1 MDEIVT
7 RGAHIHAVSSYLL
20 RFDEPPP
27 APQSGADGLF
37 GLSAP
42 TMNFLEAPT
51 DLLDFSDHESAAEI
65 TEEAADAHAAPGM
78 FEEELAAALQNQQ
91 AAHEEALRNARAEW
105 VQQEGELLGKRLV
118 DTLTRAMEDLRSD
131 VGRILAPFVAREI
144 EEMARDEL
152 IDLARRALAD
162 EEDTAIRLHGPKDL
176 IDRVSRELASQ
187 SVVVNLV
194 EADTV
199 DVTIDLSRTKL
210 ETRLDAWMRR
220 LCDSR
225 SKS

>member
-7 RGAHIHAVSSYLL
+7 RSAHIHAVSSYLL

-27 APQSGADGLF
+27 APQSGAEALF
-37 GLSAP
+37 DLSTP
-42 TMNFLEAPT
+42 TMDLLDEST
-51 DLLDFSDHESAAEI
+51 DLLDFSPQEI
-65 TEEAADAHAAPGM
+65 GPEFQQQPTDADALRRM
-78 FEEELAAALQNQQ
+78 FDEEMAAALQNQQ
-91 AAHEEALRNARAEW
+91 ATHEEALRNARAEW
-105 VQQEGELLGKRLV
+105 VEQEAQIISQRLV
-118 DTLTRAMEDLRSD
+118 DSLTSAVEELRLD
-131 VGRILAPFVAREI
+131 VARILAPFVAREI

-162 EEDTAIRLHGPKDL
+162 EEEAAIRLHGPRDL
-176 IDRVSRELASQ
+176 IERVSQALSSQ
-187 SVVVNLV
+187 SVLISLV

-220 LCDSR
+220 LSDSR